1 MNRNFLPSSN
11 GKISDKQFLQLRIDK
26 LEPSDNSFAFFFLS
40 CVLDR
45 YRKKLESLLSIL
57 ENHSREVSRPFPD
70 KNERG
75 VENGIRFDRLLNF
88 RNARNIPTAK
98 GLKRGPPPPG

>member
-1 MNRNFLPSSN
+1 MMNRNFLPSSN

-45 YRKKLESLLSIL
+45 YRKNSNLFSRSSKTIL
-57 ENHSREVSRPFPD
+57 E
-70 KNERG
+70 K
-75 VENGIRFDRLLNF
+75 F
-88 RNARNIPTAK
+88 RALFQTKTNAAWKMESGSTVY
-98 GLKRGPPPPG
+98 